1 MLKLNKKR
9 GYFSSIN
16 NRLLPVGIHFSQILI
31 IFLFISLAFS
41 SCKILNPNQMFK
53 ENSKNDFSGF
63 ESTPQEY
70 ILKPYDKLDVKVFS
84 NKGERLVNVFGTDFN
99 LQNASMEYKIEYD
112 GMVKL
117 PMLDTVHL
125 EGLTIRQAEEKL
137 EDAYHKYFQD
147 PFIFIK
153 VTNKRV
159 IVFANGSAA
168 GSVILMKEDN
178 YTLVEAI
185 AEAGGISDY
194 SMSYK
199 IKLIRGDLNN
209 PQIFRFDLSKIE
221 KMKDANFVLQAN
233 DIIYVD
239 SRPRYSSRILQE
251 LTPYLSLVTTGLLLV
266 NIFK

>member
-1 MLKLNKKR
+1 MLKITKKQ
-9 GYFSSIN
+9 GIFSLIKGKSFSVIIKFS
-16 NRLLPVGIHFSQILI
+16 RMTLILLFV
-31 IFLFISLAFS
+31 SLLFS

-53 ENSKNDFSGF
+53 EKSKEDFSGF
-63 ESTPQEY
+63 ESTPNEY
-70 ILKPYDKLDVKVFS
+70 ILRPFDKLEVVVFS
-84 NKGERLVNVFGTDFN
+84 NKGERLINVFGEQLN
-99 LQNASMEYKIEYD
+99 SQNKSMEYKIEYD
-112 GMVKL
+112 GLVKL
-117 PMLDTVHL
+117 PLLDTVNL
-125 EGLTIRQAEEKL
+125 EGLTIRQAEKKL
-137 EDAYHKYFQD
+137 EEKYMEFFQD

-199 IKLIRGDLNN
+199 IKLIRGSLNN
-209 PQIFRFDLSKIE
+209 PQIFRFDLSRIE
-221 KMKDANFVLQAN
+221 KMKDVNFVLQAN

-239 SRPRYSSRILQE
+239 SRPRYSSKLLQE
-251 LTPYLSLVTTGLLLV
+251 LAPYLSLITTGLLFV